1 MKANLLVALFIILF
15 LSITSKEPDAEIE
28 IQTKSLG
35 AELTSLKYKGIEY
48 LHDGLS
54 FWDQHSPI
62 LFPIVGKLRYD
73 ETIINGETYEIPKH
87 GFAMNS
93 EFEKIGDHAYILTSN
108 NETLDMFPFDFEL
121 YVTYKVDK
129 NKLFFNYTVINK
141 TPRETM
147 LFGIGGHPGF
157 KCEYYKEKCEIEFE
171 QKEEHIKIIPVNITE
186 GIMSTDII
194 DGNTVIVDKQ
204 YLKIKKDSFINDA
217 IVFTDMTSK
226 SVFLKNDG
234 KKILKFNYDGFKY
247 LGIWSA
253 KGNAPYVCLEPWY
266 NTPDY
271 TNSTKEFSEKKD
283 IIKLESGDKFEIGF
297 SVEIIDDDG
306 ASSIGTNL
314 KYFSLLTIICLIGI
328 LI

>member
-234 KKILKFNYDGFKY
+234 KKIL
-247 LGIWSA
+247 I
-253 KGNAPYVCLEPWY
+253 EPWY

-297 SVEIIDDDG
+297 SVEIIDDDD